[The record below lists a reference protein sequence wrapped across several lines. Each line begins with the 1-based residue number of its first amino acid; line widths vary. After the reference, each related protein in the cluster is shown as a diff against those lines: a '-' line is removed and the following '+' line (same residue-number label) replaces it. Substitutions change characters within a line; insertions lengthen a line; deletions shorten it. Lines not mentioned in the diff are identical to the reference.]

1 MEKQLHSLVFPV
13 YNEEG
18 NLEELYE
25 KTTSIINCLSE
36 YEFEMIFVNDG
47 SFDRTLEM
55 LKEYAARDNRIKI
68 ISFSRNFGH
77 QTAITAGIDASQ
89 GLTAIILDSDLQDP
103 PSLIPKMLDKWKEG
117 YNVVYAKRLRRK
129 GESFFKLIS
138 AKIFYRILFLVT
150 RINIPLDTGDFRLID
165 RYVIDCLRQLPE
177 RNRYIRGLVTWI
189 GFRQIG
195 IEYERD
201 QRHWGKTKYPF
212 GKMMKL
218 ALDGIFSF
226 SILPLKLASYFG
238 FTMAF
243 FALIYILYIFYIK
256 FFAKGLVQGWT
267 STVILISLFGGIQ
280 LICLGIIGE
289 YIARIFDESK
299 KRPLY
304 IIEEA
309 INLSEKQKE
318 FIEERKSKI

>member
-18 NLEELYE
+18 NLNELYE
-25 KTTSIINCLSE
+25 KTTSIIDSLDE

-55 LKEYAARDNRIKI
+55 LKEYASKDNRIKI

-103 PSLIPKMLDKWKEG
+103 PSLIPKMIEKWKEG

-129 GESFFKLIS
+129 GESFFKLIT
-138 AKIFYRILFLVT
+138 AKLFYRMLYLVT

-189 GFRQIG
+189 GFRQTG
-195 IEYERD
+195 VEYERD

-218 ALDGIFSF
+218 ALDGISSF
-226 SILPLKLASYFG
+226 SVLPLKLASYFG
-238 FTMAF
+238 FAMAF
-243 FALIYILYIFYIK
+243 FSLVYILYIFYVK

-304 IIEEA
+304 IIKEVV
-309 INLSEKQKE
+309 NLSDKQKE

>member
-18 NLEELYE
+18 NLDELYE
-25 KTTSIINCLSE
+25 KTTSIIDSLDE

-55 LKEYAARDNRIKI
+55 LKEYASKDNRIKI

-103 PSLIPKMLDKWKEG
+103 PSLIPKMIEKWKEG

-129 GESFFKLIS
+129 GESFFKLIT
-138 AKIFYRILFLVT
+138 AKLFYRMLYLVT

-189 GFRQIG
+189 GFRQTG
-195 IEYERD
+195 VEYERD
-201 QRHWGKTKYPF
+201 QRHWGETKYPF

-218 ALDGIFSF
+218 ALDGISSF
-226 SILPLKLASYFG
+226 SVLPLKLASYFG
-238 FTMAF
+238 FAMAF
-243 FALIYILYIFYIK
+243 FSLVYILYIFYVK

-304 IIEEA
+304 IIKEVV
-309 INLSEKQKE
+309 NLSDKQKE